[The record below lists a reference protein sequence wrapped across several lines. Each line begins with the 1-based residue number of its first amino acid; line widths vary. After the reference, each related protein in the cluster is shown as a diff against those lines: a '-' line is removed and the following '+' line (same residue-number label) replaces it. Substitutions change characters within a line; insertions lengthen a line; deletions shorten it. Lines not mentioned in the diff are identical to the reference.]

1 MTRADF
7 HTSEP
12 GWLAYAS
19 GRLFYK
25 PMLDKYAE
33 LTVVNVD
40 SLIEED
46 TYIFDGILCP
56 PPPLNTIYL
65 TISLMH
71 TIYINL

>member
-56 PPPLNTIYL
+56 PP
-65 TISLMH
+65 H
-71 TIYINL
+71 